1 MRGSIQ
7 MTIIFVWI
15 QALLGRFP
23 IRNTAQK
30 QELVIPQ
37 WLTDKRNDCRHRP
50 NRCRMPG
57 RRI

>member
-7 MTIIFVWI
+7 RTIIFVWI

-30 QELVIPQ
+30 QELVI
-37 WLTDKRNDCRHRP
+37 L
-50 NRCRMPG
+50 
-57 RRI
+57 